1 MTELQ
6 MDIEEV
12 CRYIRAGHPDDKIYI
27 GCDSST
33 KKKKDGTWVADYI
46 TVVVVHRQGRNGCKI
61 FGQLE
66 REQDYT
72 HDKRKPVMRLLN
84 EAIKATIL
92 YDKLKDAIGERYREI
107 HLDINP
113 SERHN
118 SHLALTQ
125 AVGYVRGV
133 CNLDPVVKPDAF
145 AAQYA
150 ADRFMRVKNYDITK
164 PDNTLS
170 ASDVR
175 RSKKG
180 SKKRRK
186 KAA

>member
-1 MTELQ
+1 MTDLQ
-6 MDIEEV
+6 MNIDEV
-12 CRYIRAGHPDDKIYI
+12 IKYIQDGHPEDKIYI

-33 KKKKDGTWVADYI
+33 KKRKDGQWVADYI

-66 REQDYT
+66 REPDYT

-84 EAIKATIL
+84 EAMKSTIL
-92 YDKLKDAIGERYREI
+92 YDKLKDAIGDRHREI

-113 SERHN
+113 NIEHN
-118 SHLALTQ
+118 SHLALSQ

-133 CNLDPVVKPDAF
+133 CGLDPVVKPDAF

-164 PDNTLS
+164 TDNTLT
-170 ASDVR
+170 ASDNR
-175 RSKKG
+175 KRKGKK
-180 SKKRRK
+180 K